1 MRVKLTRF
9 VRSVGYL
16 HRTRREGQ
24 HKNATPKTAN
34 RPVFCFVSTRCL
46 VYYFL
51 LFLDPNLTISYLATL
66 AGLLRYITSAGICHL
81 ATYDSMLCSSCCHIS
96 LAKFIFVFS
105 PYASGN
111 ISEPELCISFTELRR
126 HHRHFSSAVQ

>member
-1 MRVKLTRF
+1 MADGDGTPRRSKTVKHIIRYEQNTVASLNSYRSRVRVKLTHC

-34 RPVFCFVSTRCL
+34 RPVGLFCFVSTWCL

-66 AGLLRYITSAGICHL
+66 AGL
-81 ATYDSMLCSSCCHIS
+81 
-96 LAKFIFVFS
+96 
-105 PYASGN
+105 N
-111 ISEPELCISFTELRR
+111 
-126 HHRHFSSAVQ
+126 VQLK